1 MRERGELAPEAKPS
15 DIALAVLTAVQGG
28 LLLSRTAQSN
38 RPLELAFD
46 MALAYVAAHAAK
58 PTSAAE

>member
-1 MRERGELAPEAKPS
+1 MQDRGELAHSANPA

-28 LLLSRTAQSN
+28 LLLSRSTKSN

-46 MALAYVAAHAAK
+46 MALAFVAAQANN
-58 PTSAAE
+58 